1 MKKNVIGLLFLG
13 LISSACTAEASD
25 LIKDVNVGMSGKQ
38 LVSKIQNVKHTTLE
52 EDTDDLKV
60 TTYEISSKSDSE
72 MISVTVADGV
82 VHTITYSHL
91 LSNNL
96 SRDLNELNQEVGDL
110 LSRNLE
116 FGDNSVKTNWQA
128 VKDDSTGEVVFYE
141 AELKSGGYG
150 GYSVSQN
157 DGKTYMLKVCSLESL
172 QS

>member
-13 LISSACTAEASD
+13 LISSVCTAEASD

-141 AELKSGGYG
+141 AELKSGGYV

-157 DGKTYMLKVCSLESL
+157 EGKTYMLKVCSLESL